1 MIELGEQ
8 LLQRQR
14 TPILVQSQV
23 GVGVDHFR
31 LRRAQPL
38 RFSEERR
45 ERAGVERVV
54 HGLHPSGTP
63 VPLVCLSACAIARP
77 AYPDLQMAILEQI
90 KADVQGAMRAGE
102 KDRVG
107 ALRLVLSEL
116 QKAAKE
122 GSDDELAV
130 LRRERKR
137 RLESARAFREGG
149 REDLAGGEESEA
161 ELIGSYLPA
170 ELSQQELAAIV
181 EQAVRESGAES
192 AKDMGTA
199 MKRAMAAVDGRA
211 DGKRVSELVRAA
223 LQG

>member
-1 MIELGEQ
+1 M
-8 LLQRQR
+8 
-14 TPILVQSQV
+14 
-23 GVGVDHFR
+23 
-31 LRRAQPL
+31 
-38 RFSEERR
+38 
-45 ERAGVERVV
+45 
-54 HGLHPSGTP
+54 
-63 VPLVCLSACAIARP
+63 AIAER
-77 AYPDLQMAILEQI
+77 I
-90 KADVQGAMRAGE
+90 KVDVQGAMRAGE
-102 KDRVG
+102 KQRVG

-137 RLESARAFREGG
+137 RLESARAYRDGG
-149 REDLAGGEESEA
+149 REDLAGTEESEA

-170 ELSQQELAAIV
+170 ELSEQELSSIV
-181 EQAVRESGAES
+181 TQAVNDSGAQS

-199 MKRAMAAVDGRA
+199 MKQAMAAVDGRA